1 VKNRFAGGVSVLFLV
16 AVSSAFAERITLE
29 SEYASCVVETR
40 GARIMSFKP
49 KGGEEVVWQ
58 AEPEQLDAPK
68 WAHGGIPACW
78 PWFGVNGKVDVHGTA
93 WKRDFTVV
101 SKHEKGRRAEL
112 VLALDDEKARLE
124 YTVSL
129 YDTLTL
135 EMKTVN
141 TSKEPYSFCAAFH
154 PYFRVGDVQKA
165 SVGGVNPAFAESV
178 VTKPISMAE
187 PIDDVFPAGPGSCTV
202 YRLADPV
209 LDRTLYIFAENSTDV
224 NLWNPGAEKD
234 TPGFIPGDS
243 WRTFACVEPM
253 QGSVEK
259 PITLRPGDYT
269 TLRMGVDVRKGSKT
283 SGYLGKDPR
292 RPSAADE
299 PTGRPFHVLYLG
311 AHPDDLDYDLAGPV
325 AKLIAAGAKVTAVTF
340 CNGCKGHVDMMPAEL
355 AARRY
360 KETQASSKIYGLER
374 YIVNECPDCELDATR
389 AWRERIGRLV
399 RDVAPDMVFTHRMV
413 DYHADHRAVGQIVQ
427 DCTYFLGVPHWCIDT
442 PVPEKLPFFLYVV
455 DGFTVPR
462 RLRPDLVMSADG
474 ALDIAARG
482 LGCHVSQLFEWMP
495 PEDGIGPASLAT
507 PEARSAYA
515 LKAVTSYYKTY
526 GGRYPDLME
535 KLYGRRDEPVSVAEL
550 SEYSRGPAACEIKF
564 LTSIPGFKWTKE

>member
-1 VKNRFAGGVSVLFLV
+1 MKRKLLAVGVGLLSASV
-16 AVSSAFAERITLE
+16 FAERITLE

-49 KGGEEVVWQ
+49 KGGEEVIWQ
-58 AEPEQLDAPK
+58 AEPVQLEAPK

-78 PWFGVNGKVDVHGTA
+78 PWFGVNGKVDIHGTA

-101 SKHEKGRRAEL
+101 SKREKGRRAEL
-112 VLALDDEKARLE
+112 VLALADEKARLE

-141 TSKEPYSFCAAFH
+141 VSKEPYSFCTAFH
-154 PYFRVGDVQKA
+154 PYFRVGDVRKT
-165 SVGGVNPAFAESV
+165 SVGGVNPPFAASA
-178 VTKPISMAE
+178 VTKPVSMAE

-209 LDRTLYIFAENSTDV
+209 LDRTIYVFAENSTGV
-224 NLWNPGAEKD
+224 NLWNPGAPKD
-234 TPGFIPGDS
+234 TPGYIPGDS
-243 WRTFACVEPM
+243 WKTFACVEPM
-253 QGSVEK
+253 QGSIEK
-259 PITLRPGDYT
+259 PVTLRPGDFT

-292 RPSAADE
+292 RPAAADE

-325 AKLIAAGAKVTAVTF
+325 SKLIAAGAKVTCVAF
-340 CNGCKGHVDMMPAEL
+340 CNGCKGHVDMMPEEL

-399 RDVAPDMVFTHRMV
+399 RDVAPDMILTHRTV

-427 DCTYFLGVPHWCIDT
+427 DLTYFLGVPHWCIDT
-442 PVPEKLPFFLYVV
+442 PVPEKLPFVLYAV

-462 RLRPDLVMSADG
+462 RLRPDLVMSAEG
-474 ALDIAARG
+474 ALDVAARG
-482 LGCHVSQLFEWMP
+482 LACHASQLFEWMP
-495 PEDGIGPASLAT
+495 PEDGIDPATLAT
-507 PEARSAYA
+507 PAAQYDYA

-526 GGRYPDLME
+526 AGRYPDLME

-550 SEYSRGPAACEIKF
+550 SEYSREPAACEIKF
-564 LTSIPGFKWTKE
+564 LTSVPGFKWTKE